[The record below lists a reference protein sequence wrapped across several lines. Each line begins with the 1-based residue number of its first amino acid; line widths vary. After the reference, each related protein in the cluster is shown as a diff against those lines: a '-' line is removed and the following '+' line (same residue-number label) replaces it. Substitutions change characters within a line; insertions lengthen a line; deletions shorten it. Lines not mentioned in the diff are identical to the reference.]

1 MKKLMMMFAV
11 ACLSLTALSGCSTDS
26 GSNGGSGENTSDK
39 VKIGLHYELTGEA
52 ADYGNKELKGSKLAI
67 KLANEAGGNFEAVEM
82 DDKSSEEEAVS
93 VSTNLMSQGVVGVVG
108 PATSG
113 ASAATYPV
121 SEQFAIP
128 VISPSAT
135 ANGITFHNP
144 SDPNS
149 GVYETAWRICFE
161 DSYQGAAMATF
172 AYDTLKAKKVVVYF
186 DNSTDYSKGLKQ
198 SFETKFVEK
207 GGEIVAVENYQSGD
221 TDFNSVLTKI
231 KGMDFDMLYLPGYY
245 NEVGL
250 IIDQAKKMGIETII
264 CGGDGFESTDLIGL
278 AGGAQN
284 LNDIYFTTSY
294 TTVNAS
300 DALQKFIDDYKAE
313 YNEDPNLFSALAYDA
328 TNLLIQ
334 AANEAGNDP
343 AAVNEYL
350 KTVKFDGITGS
361 FTFDETHTPVKS
373 VLVTEM
379 QNGVQI
385 SAVSVNP

>member
-11 ACLSLTALSGCSTDS
+11 ACMSLTALSGCSSDS
-26 GSNGGSGENTSDK
+26 TSNGRNDSSSSDS
-39 VKIGLHYELTGEA
+39 VKIGLHYELTGDA
-52 ADYGNKELKGSKLAI
+52 ADYGSKEMKGSKLAI
-67 KLANEAGGNFEAVEM
+67 KLANEAGGNFEVIEM
-82 DDKSSEEEAVS
+82 DDKSSEEESVS

-108 PATSG
+108 PSTSS
-113 ASAATYPV
+113 ASAASYPV

-135 ANGITFHNP
+135 ANGITFHDP

-149 GVYETAWRICFE
+149 GVYETVWRICFE

-172 AYDTLKAKKVVVYF
+172 AYDTLNARKAVIYF
-186 DNSTDYSKGLKQ
+186 DNGTDYSKGLKQ
-198 SFETKFVEK
+198 SFETKFTEK

-231 KGMDFDMLYLPGYY
+231 KGMEFDILYLPGYY

-250 IIDQAKKMGIETII
+250 IIDQAKKMGIETVI

-278 AGGAQN
+278 AGGAEN

-294 TTVNAS
+294 TTVDAS
-300 DALQKFIDDYKAE
+300 ESLQKFIDDYKAE
-313 YNEDPNLFSALAYDA
+313 YNEDPNMFSALAFDA

-334 AANEAGNDP
+334 AVNEVGNDP

-350 KTVKFDGITGS
+350 KTAKFDGVTGS

-379 QNGVQI
+379 ENGVQVN
-385 SAVSVNP
+385 AVSVNP